1 MTNRIEELQQLRIR
15 PEPFH
20 PIYQLP
26 SRAAVEA
33 GSLNDMVV
41 NWAQDYGL
49 VNGPA
54 ARERLAAVR
63 AGDLIARAYP
73 DLRADSAVPLA
84 GWFSWLFAIDDYFDR
99 RGPRT
104 PAGHAAAI
112 RKVLA
117 ALPPE
122 PEPEPEPGP
131 GEWEGRINSPLVRL
145 LAHVWRSIAPG
156 RSLCW
161 RMRFITHVTHFVSA
175 FQYEALNRRQRH
187 TPSLDA
193 YVQLRRASGSITAC
207 LDLLEFSTGLEVPP
221 LLHETEQLRT
231 MANKAADVVVW
242 VNDVVSLKKELAIG
256 ETTNGVLVV
265 RRELGLSAQE
275 SVDYIYARVADDIR
289 SFRAAEAELERICA
303 GWLGVTEA
311 ERAAL
316 NSLTH
321 GMKCWMRGNLD
332 WSVRSE
338 RYAVPQEG
346 TACAATR

>member
-1 MTNRIEELQQLRIR
+1 M
-15 PEPFH
+15 PGA
-20 PIYQLP
+20 
-26 SRAAVEA
+26 RA
-33 GSLNDMVV
+33 LNGMVV
-41 NWAQDYGL
+41 NWAQEYGL
-49 VNGPA
+49 VSGA
-54 ARERLAAVR
+54 EARERLAAIR

-73 DLRADSAVPLA
+73 GLRADRAVPLA
-84 GWFSWLFAIDDYFDR
+84 GWFSWLFAIDDYFDH

-104 PAGHAAAI
+104 PDGHAAAV

-122 PEPEPEPGP
+122 PRQQPDPEPRQEPGPEPGERAD
-131 GEWEGRINSPLVRL
+131 GLDSPLVRQI
-145 LAHVWRSIAPG
+145 AHVWRRIAPG
-156 RSLCW
+156 SSLCW
-161 RMRFITHVTHFVSA
+161 RMRFITHVTHFLTA
-175 FQYEALNRRQRH
+175 FRYEALNRRQRH
-187 TPSLDA
+187 TPSLDE

-231 MANKAADVVVW
+231 MANRAADVVVW
-242 VNDVVSLKKELAIG
+242 VNDVVSLAKELAIG

-265 RRELGLSAQE
+265 RRELGLTAQE

-289 SFRAAEAELERICA
+289 SFHAAESELERICS

-338 RYAVPQEG
+338 RYAVPPEG
-346 TACAATR
+346 TTCAAAR